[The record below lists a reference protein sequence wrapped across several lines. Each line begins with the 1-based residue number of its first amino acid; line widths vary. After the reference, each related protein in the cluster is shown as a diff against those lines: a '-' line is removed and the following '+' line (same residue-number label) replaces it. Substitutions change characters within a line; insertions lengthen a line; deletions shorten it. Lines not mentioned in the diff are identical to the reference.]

1 MFISIPYFL
10 GISVKVTFFNIFK
23 SFLTIKMW
31 IVIVKKVDKIKLALL
46 TKQ

>member
-10 GISVKVTFFNIFK
+10 GINIKVTFFNIFK

-46 TKQ
+46 TRQ